1 VKKKKTDA
9 KGDKKKVAAKTPTKR
24 KSANR
29 PKAEAPSLVSKDGMA
44 PLKRR
49 KPQEPAAE

>member
-9 KGDKKKVAAKTPTKR
+9 KGDKKKTAAKTPTKR

-29 PKAEAPSLVSKDGMA
+29 PKPDSLVSSDGMA

-49 KPQEPAAE
+49 KPAEPAAE

>member
-1 VKKKKTDA
+1 VKKKKVDA
-9 KGDKKKVAAKTPTKR
+9 KGDKKKTAAKTPTKR

-29 PKAEAPSLVSKDGMA
+29 PKSDSLVSKDGMA

-49 KPQEPAAE
+49 KPEAPAAE

>member
-24 KSANR
+24 KSVNR
-29 PKAEAPSLVSKDGMA
+29 PKSDSLVSKDGMA

-49 KPQEPAAE
+49 KPEAPAAE